1 MIKYTPQI
9 IPVGWDKVLDIGA
22 GRQVFW
28 DDYLVDTRQTTAKLT
43 INHPTK
49 LEPPFE
55 FDAPWE
61 GNWLSYGNICKI
73 GDTYRLYYITG
84 MAACSG

>member
-28 DDYLVDTRQTTAKLT
+28 DDYLVDTRQTTKGRRWSQSPLCLKG
-43 INHPTK
+43 I
-49 LEPPFE
+49 
-55 FDAPWE
+55 
-61 GNWLSYGNICKI
+61 I
-73 GDTYRLYYITG
+73 
-84 MAACSG
+84 

>member
-28 DDYLVDTRQTTAKLT
+28 DDYLVDTRQTTK
-43 INHPTK
+43 
-49 LEPPFE
+49 
-55 FDAPWE
+55 
-61 GNWLSYGNICKI
+61 GRRWLPSPSCLKEIV
-73 GDTYRLYYITG
+73 
-84 MAACSG
+84 